1 MLSDAFLSRLGTL
14 MLAMKG
20 RASGGAGG
28 ARRSRQT
35 GSSAEF
41 SDYREYIPGDDIRRI
56 DWNAMAR
63 FDKIFLKLFMEE
75 QESAVTVLL
84 DGSGSMAE
92 KWPAARQAAEAVGY
106 LALTGG
112 DRLRVIFL
120 QGGDPAPSAGAGAGP
135 RSVPRAPSAPAGAGP
150 RLSPLLSGRQ
160 AYARLT
166 QFLDTCVPAGAGSLT
181 QRVLQIEGLRKGLC
195 FLITDGYE
203 EGGVG
208 TALDN
213 LRYRGQECA
222 LIQPLSPFEL
232 SPALDGAVKLTD
244 AETGAAVNLL
254 ADREALESYQR
265 ALEAFLRDIRETCFR
280 RETPYALLDAGKN
293 FEETFIPLLSESGMI

>member
-1 MLSDAFLSRLGTL
+1 MLSDAFLSRLDTL

-92 KWPAARQAAEAVGY
+92 KWTAARRAAEAVGY

-112 DRLRVIFL
+112 DRLRAIFL
-120 QGGDPAPSAGAGAGP
+120 QGGDPAPS
-135 RSVPRAPSAPAGAGP
+135 AGAGP

-166 QFLDTCVPAGAGSLT
+166 QFLDTCAPAGAGSLT

-203 EGGVG
+203 EGGIG

-280 RETPYALLDAGKN
+280 RETPCALLDAGKN

>member
-1 MLSDAFLSRLGTL
+1 MLSDAFLSRLDTL

-92 KWPAARQAAEAVGY
+92 KWTAARRAAEAVGY

-120 QGGDPAPSAGAGAGP
+120 QGGDPAPSAGAG
-135 RSVPRAPSAPAGAGP
+135 P

-160 AYARLT
+160 AFARLT

-203 EGGVG
+203 EGGIG

-254 ADREALESYQR
+254 ADREALESYRR

-280 RETPYALLDAGKN
+280 RETPCALLDAGKN

>member
-1 MLSDAFLSRLGTL
+1 MLSDAFLSRLDTL

-75 QESAVTVLL
+75 QESVVTVLL

-92 KWPAARQAAEAVGY
+92 KWTAARRAAEAVGY

-120 QGGDPAPSAGAGAGP
+120 QGGDPAPSAGAG
-135 RSVPRAPSAPAGAGP
+135 P

-160 AYARLT
+160 AFARLT

-203 EGGVG
+203 EGGIG

-280 RETPYALLDAGKN
+280 RETPCALLDAGKN

>member
-1 MLSDAFLSRLGTL
+1 MLSDAFLSRLDTL

-92 KWPAARQAAEAVGY
+92 KWTAARQAAEAVGY

-120 QGGDPAPSAGAGAGP
+120 QGGDPAPSAGAG
-135 RSVPRAPSAPAGAGP
+135 P

-166 QFLDTCVPAGAGSLT
+166 QFLDTCAPAGAGSLT

-254 ADREALESYQR
+254 ADREALESYRR

>member
-1 MLSDAFLSRLGTL
+1 MIMLSDAFLSRLDTM

-28 ARRSRQT
+28 TRRSRQT

-63 FDKIFLKLFMEE
+63 FDRIFLKLFMEE

-84 DGSGSMAE
+84 DGSGSMAG
-92 KWPAARQAAEAVGY
+92 KWDAARNAAEAVSY

-120 QGGDPAPSAGAGAGP
+120 QETGN
-135 RSVPRAPSAPAGAGP
+135 RM
-150 RLSPLLSGRQ
+150 SPLLSGRQ
-160 AYARLT
+160 AYARLM
-166 QFLDTCVPAGAGSLT
+166 QFLDTCIPQGAGSLT
-181 QRVLQIEGLRKGLC
+181 ERILQAEGLRKGLC
-195 FLITDGYE
+195 FLISDCYE
-203 EGGVG
+203 EDGIG

-222 LIQPLSPFEL
+222 VIQPLSAFEL
-232 SPALDGAVKLTD
+232 DPALDGAVKLTD
-244 AETGAAVNLL
+244 AENGDTVDLL
-254 ADREALESYQR
+254 ADREALENYRS
-265 ALEAFLRDIRETCFR
+265 ALEQFLREIRETCFR
-280 RETPYALLDAGKN
+280 RETPYALLDGGKN
-293 FEETFIPLLSESGMI
+293 FEEEWIPLISTAGMI

>member
-1 MLSDAFLSRLGTL
+1 MIMLSDAFLSRLDTM

-28 ARRSRQT
+28 TRRSRQT

-41 SDYREYIPGDDIRRI
+41 SDYREYMPGDDIRRI

-63 FDKIFLKLFMEE
+63 FDRIFLKLFMEE

-84 DGSGSMAE
+84 DGSGSMAG
-92 KWPAARQAAEAVGY
+92 KWDAARNAAEAVSY

-120 QGGDPAPSAGAGAGP
+120 QETGN
-135 RSVPRAPSAPAGAGP
+135 RM
-150 RLSPLLSGRQ
+150 SPLLSGRQ

-166 QFLDTCVPAGAGSLT
+166 QFLDTCTPQGAGSLT
-181 QRVLQIEGLRKGLC
+181 ERILQAEGLRKGLC
-195 FLITDGYE
+195 FLISDCYE
-203 EGGVG
+203 EDGIG

-222 LIQPLSPFEL
+222 VIQPLSAFEL
-232 SPALDGAVKLTD
+232 DPALDGAVKLTD
-244 AETGAAVNLL
+244 AENGDTVDLL
-254 ADREALESYQR
+254 ADREALENYRS
-265 ALEAFLRDIRETCFR
+265 ALERFLREIRETCFR
-280 RETPYALLDAGKN
+280 RETPYALLDGGKN
-293 FEETFIPLLSESGMI
+293 FEEEWIPLISTAGMI

>member
-1 MLSDAFLSRLGTL
+1 MLSDAFLSRLDTL

-28 ARRSRQT
+28 ARRSRRT

-92 KWPAARQAAEAVGY
+92 KWTAARQAAEAVGY

-120 QGGDPAPSAGAGAGP
+120 QEDGN
-135 RSVPRAPSAPAGAGP
+135 

-166 QFLDTCVPAGAGSLT
+166 QFLDTCAPAGAGSLT
-181 QRVLQIEGLRKGLC
+181 ERVMRIEGLRKGLC

-203 EGGVG
+203 EGGIG

-232 SPALDGAVKLTD
+232 NPALDGAVKLTD

-254 ADREALESYQR
+254 ADREALESYRR

-280 RETPYALLDAGKN
+280 RETPCALLDAGKN
-293 FEETFIPLLSESGMI
+293 FEETFIPLLSQSHMI

>member
-1 MLSDAFLSRLGTL
+1 MVMLSDAFLSRLDTM

-28 ARRSRQT
+28 TRRSRQT

-63 FDKIFLKLFMEE
+63 FDRIFLKLFMEE

-84 DGSGSMAE
+84 DGSGSMAG
-92 KWPAARQAAEAVGY
+92 KWDAARNAAEAVSY

-120 QGGDPAPSAGAGAGP
+120 QETGN
-135 RSVPRAPSAPAGAGP
+135 RM
-150 RLSPLLSGRQ
+150 SPLLSGRQ

-166 QFLDTCVPAGAGSLT
+166 QFLDTCTPQGAGSLT
-181 QRVLQIEGLRKGLC
+181 ERILQAEGLRKGLC
-195 FLITDGYE
+195 FLISDCYE
-203 EGGVG
+203 EDGIG

-222 LIQPLSPFEL
+222 VIQPLSAFEL
-232 SPALDGAVKLTD
+232 DPALDGAVKLTD
-244 AETGAAVNLL
+244 AENGDTVDLL
-254 ADREALESYQR
+254 ADREALENYRS
-265 ALEAFLRDIRETCFR
+265 ALEQFLREIRETCFR
-280 RETPYALLDAGKN
+280 RETPYALLDGGKN
-293 FEETFIPLLSESGMI
+293 FEEEWIPLISTAGMI

>member
-1 MLSDAFLSRLGTL
+1 MLSDAFLSRLDTL

-92 KWPAARQAAEAVGY
+92 KWTAARRAAEAVGY

-120 QGGDPAPSAGAGAGP
+120 QGGDPAPSAGAG
-135 RSVPRAPSAPAGAGP
+135 P

-160 AYARLT
+160 AYARLA
-166 QFLDTCVPAGAGSLT
+166 QFLDTCAPAGAGSLT

-203 EGGVG
+203 EGGIG

-280 RETPYALLDAGKN
+280 RETPCALLDAGKN

>member
-1 MLSDAFLSRLGTL
+1 MLSDAFLSRLDTL

-92 KWPAARQAAEAVGY
+92 KWTAARRAAEAVGY

-120 QGGDPAPSAGAGAGP
+120 QGGDPAPSAGAG
-135 RSVPRAPSAPAGAGP
+135 P
-150 RLSPLLSGRQ
+150 RLSPLLSGRP

-203 EGGVG
+203 EGGIG

-280 RETPYALLDAGKN
+280 RETPCALLDAGKN